1 MQRLHFFQRHRPRS
15 SALRMRGL
23 SLIEVM
29 VTVASLGVL
38 AALAGP
44 SFQPLI
50 DKWRVQQAID
60 NMKTTIYYA
69 RSEGIKRGG
78 GIGIQRNTSGSGC
91 AQVTTKEEWGCGW
104 FVFVDTNDN
113 GTWKEGEEILQTTP
127 ALTKINVIHNGG
139 GANIKVNRYGKL
151 GSLNAKGFFFN
162 PDSTGVASSATRSLC
177 MSSGGRIRIAEEI
190 PCPKK

>member
-1 MQRLHFFQRHRPRS
+1 MHTLNIFQHRQP
-15 SALRMRGL
+15 AATHRMRGF
-23 SLIEVM
+23 SLMEVM
-29 VTVASLGVL
+29 VVVSILGIL

-60 NMKTTIYYA
+60 NMKTTMYYA

-78 GIGIQRNTSGSGC
+78 SIGIQRNASGDGC
-91 AQVTTKEEWGCGW
+91 AQVTSTQEWSCGW
-104 FVFVDTNDN
+104 FVFVDSDDN
-113 GTWKEGEEILQTTP
+113 NKWKEGEIILQTTP
-127 ALTKINVIHNGG
+127 ALTKVNVIHNGG
-139 GANIKVNRYGKL
+139 STNIKVDRYGKL

-162 PDSTGVASSATRSLC
+162 PDSTGVSSPATRSLC
-177 MSSGGRIRIAEEI
+177 MSAGGRIRIVEEI

>member
-1 MQRLHFFQRHRPRS
+1 MQLAPTPQRPV
-15 SALRMRGL
+15 AGAIKVRGF
-23 SLIEVM
+23 SLIELM
-29 VTVASLGVL
+29 VTVGILAIL

-50 DKWRVQQAID
+50 DKWRVQQTVD

-78 GIGIQRNTSGSGC
+78 RIGIQKNAQGTDGC
-91 AQVTTKEEWGCGW
+91 TLAKTTQEWGCGW
-104 FVFVDTNDN
+104 FVFADTNDN
-113 GTWKEGEEILQTTP
+113 GTWQKDEEILQTTP

>member
-1 MQRLHFFQRHRPRS
+1 MHRLHFFQRHRPRS
-15 SALRMRGL
+15 ITRPVRGF

-29 VTVASLGVL
+29 VTVAILGVL

-91 AQVTTKEEWGCGW
+91 AQVKTTQEWGCGW
-104 FVFVDTNDN
+104 FVFVDSDGNN
-113 GTWKEGEEILQTTP
+113 KWKAGEEILQTIP
-127 ALTKINVIHNGG
+127 PPTKVNVMHNGG
-139 GANIKVNRYGKL
+139 GTNIKVDRYGKL
-151 GSLNAKGFFFN
+151 GSLNTKGFFFN

-177 MSSGGRIRIAEEI
+177 MSAGGRIRIVEEI